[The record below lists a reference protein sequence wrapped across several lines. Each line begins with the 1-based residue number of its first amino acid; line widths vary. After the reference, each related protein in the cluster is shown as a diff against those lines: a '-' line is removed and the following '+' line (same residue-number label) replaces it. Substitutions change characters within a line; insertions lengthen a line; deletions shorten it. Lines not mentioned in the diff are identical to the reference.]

1 MQNLRKLVREIIKE
15 IHHEDKQASNDEE
28 LLIEPDEPESEK
40 EENEASVVA
49 GIAGATTPLGT
60 SSTYPGRNNQKK
72 KKKLPVGWQ
81 KA

>member
-1 MQNLRKLVREIIKE
+1 MRNLRKLVREIIKE
-15 IHHEDKQASNDEE
+15 IYHEDEKSASDKE

-40 EENEASVVA
+40 EENEVSVVA

-60 SSTYPGRNNQKK
+60 SSTYPGRSSQKK
-72 KKKLPVGWQ
+72 KKKLPAGWQ